1 MLEITCSALHTQG
14 HLRDDDGW
22 VPDDRNKAN
31 TVRINHTKFLVSQVI
46 EKVKSKLCCSAAT
59 VYLKNNADFHTIVF
73 S

>member
-14 HLRDDDGW
+14 HLRDDDAW

-46 EKVKSKLCCSAAT
+46 EKVMSKLCCSRLNYA
-59 VYLKNNADFHTIVF
+59 VVQQQYI
-73 S
+73 